1 MTSRKIRRERNVNQC
16 AMLLPSWYMLF
27 RLFQGSFYLL
37 GLGLREQSASR
48 ASEDQDVASRG
59 TEASSACSLVKGDE
73 ERLKLLKMPLHGWEY
88 GRLARWTLVPRT
100 ITRNE
105 SRMPQ
110 LTSLHAPV
118 LKVILEFVCS
128 GYVLV

>member
-16 AMLLPSWYMLF
+16 TMLLPPPYMLF
-27 RLFQGSFYLL
+27 CLFQGSFYLL
-37 GLGLREQSASR
+37 GLGLREQSASQ
-48 ASEDQDVASRG
+48 ASVEQDAASRG
-59 TEASSACSLVKGDE
+59 AEASSDCSLVKGDE
-73 ERLKLLKMPLHGWEY
+73 ERLKLLKMPLPGWEY
-88 GRLARWTLVPRT
+88 GRSARRTVVRRT

-110 LTSLHAPV
+110 LTSLHSPV